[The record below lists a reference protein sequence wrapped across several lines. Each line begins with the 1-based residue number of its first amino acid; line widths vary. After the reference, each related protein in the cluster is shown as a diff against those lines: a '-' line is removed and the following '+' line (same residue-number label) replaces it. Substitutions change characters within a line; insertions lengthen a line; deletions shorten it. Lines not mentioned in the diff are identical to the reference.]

1 MSALSRLHLYEEAF
15 GFTRLR
21 LFMNAFE
28 TWLGVLVVLVL
39 LAGIRLRARWLAAAV
54 VATAG
59 ATLLVLG
66 AVNPDHFVADRNV
79 DRYLA
84 TGKLDVGYLQ
94 ALSAD
99 AVPAVGP
106 AARAGAVLRPAR
118 HVRRL
123 RRVRGLG
130 QAGAGGV
137 VGFSGWNLGRARA
150 ADLLARHPADSALTC
165 PT

>member
-1 MSALSRLHLYEEAF
+1 
-15 GFTRLR
+15 
-21 LFMNAFE
+21 MNAFE
-28 TWLGVLVVLVL
+28 TWLGVLVVLVM
-39 LAGIRLRARWLAAAV
+39 LAGIRLRARWLAGAV

-79 DRYLA
+79 DRFLS

-99 AVPAVGP
+99 AVPAVDRLPEPVRSCVLLGMSGGFDGP
-106 AARAGAVLRPAR
+106 AGSAR
-118 HVRRL
+118 
-123 RRVRGLG
+123 
-130 QAGAGGV
+130 AGGV
-137 VGFSGWNLGRARA
+137 VGFSSWNLGRARA
-150 ADLLARHPADSALTC
+150 ADLLARHPANGALTC

>member
-1 MSALSRLHLYEEAF
+1 
-15 GFTRLR
+15 
-21 LFMNAFE
+21 MNAFE

-39 LAGIRLRARWLAAAV
+39 LAGIRLRARWLAGAV

-66 AVNPDHFVADRNV
+66 AVNPDNFVADRNV
-79 DRYLA
+79 DRYQA

-99 AVPAVGP
+99 AVPAVDRLPEPVRSCVLLGMSGGFDGT
-106 AARAGAVLRPAR
+106 AGS
-118 HVRRL
+118 
-123 RRVRGLG
+123 
-130 QAGAGGV
+130 AGSANAGGV

-150 ADLLARHPADSALTC
+150 ADLLDRHPADNAVTC